1 MCSHWITFSSFQV
14 LIVPKFEIRDRHFL
28 SNINKLLH
36 LYSNRALPRQTN
48 ANMLSVRCVQV
59 RPDLRQPAALETN
72 ISVSAMPLRLNMD
85 QDTLFFLI
93 DFVSTLVSAPPSA
106 QRSLLATAESNP
118 GHRVRYNHGMAAIEV
133 QEEQHVT
140 DDDCLAEGEEGEEGK
155 PVEEA
160 NEAIG
165 GAVCGA
171 RKRRRAPEVFIRSFT
186 FGPDVPIRIDYSA
199 KYVDLT
205 QGALA
210 GLLAGIASLNGSEF
224 TLKSVSYNSGIL
236 GFERLLTQL
245 VTAWLTD
252 IRQNQ
257 IPSLLGG
264 VGPMF
269 SVLQLFQG
277 IKDLILMPLEQ
288 YQKDGRLMKG
298 LQKGANSFTSS
309 TAMSFLDFTNRL
321 LGVIKFVAEMAFD
334 VMSPEGAVVQGRLAH
349 QTPSLPPGRRGRQI
363 KMAAT
368 APQAKPA
375 DLREGVIN
383 ALAVVREGLDET
395 ARTLT
400 EAATSEHA
408 RTGGV
413 TGAVGGVLR
422 QVPAT
427 LMRPVI
433 IGTAATVN
441 VLEGVQSHVA
451 PDIRREEMEK
461 WRSKRSSSRGG
472 ADGDGVGGV
481 GDIDEEDPNAQ

>member
-1 MCSHWITFSSFQV
+1 M

-72 ISVSAMPLRLNMD
+72 ISISAMPIRLNMD

-93 DFVSTLVSAPPSA
+93 DFVSTLVSAEPSA

-133 QEEQHVT
+133 QEDQQQH
-140 DDDCLAEGEEGEEGK
+140 DDCLAEEEEEEEK

-160 NEAIG
+160 KEAIG

-288 YQKDGRLMKG
+288 YQKDGRLIKG

-309 TAMSFLDFTNRL
+309 TASTYCVTMNLLRYNEFT
-321 LGVIKFVAEMAFD
+321 
-334 VMSPEGAVVQGRLAH
+334 
-349 QTPSLPPGRRGRQI
+349 
-363 KMAAT
+363 
-368 APQAKPA
+368 
-375 DLREGVIN
+375 
-383 ALAVVREGLDET
+383 
-395 ARTLT
+395 
-400 EAATSEHA
+400 
-408 RTGGV
+408 TG
-413 TGAVGGVLR
+413 
-422 QVPAT
+422 
-427 LMRPVI
+427 
-433 IGTAATVN
+433 
-441 VLEGVQSHVA
+441 
-451 PDIRREEMEK
+451 DK
-461 WRSKRSSSRGG
+461 K
-472 ADGDGVGGV
+472 
-481 GDIDEEDPNAQ
+481 